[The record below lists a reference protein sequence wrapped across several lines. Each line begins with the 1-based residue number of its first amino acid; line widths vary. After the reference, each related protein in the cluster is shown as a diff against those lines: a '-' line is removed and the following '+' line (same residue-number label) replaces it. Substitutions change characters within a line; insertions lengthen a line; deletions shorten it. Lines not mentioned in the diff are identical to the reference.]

1 MYKKYEK
8 VTKGGLKLNKL
19 DILNKQ
25 ILAILPMLLFLAG
38 LVSLVVAGWLFNTI
52 IGLIVLGICLIFVG
66 YIVSPTGG
74 VK

>member
-1 MYKKYEK
+1 M
-8 VTKGGLKLNKL
+8 NKL

-25 ILAILPMLLFLAG
+25 ILSILPMILFLAG
-38 LVSLVVAGWLFNTI
+38 LVALVVAGWLFNTI

-66 YIVSPTGG
+66 YIVSPQGG